1 MTGPMISKIVGI
13 AKGHFFSVLAFSIFG
28 LMFVMRPMTWLPTAI
43 VLLSTIAIV
52 CRADLRRKA
61 VALATDND
69 LRWIVASFVAWFAA
83 CLFLGLWHL
92 GFAHKFFPENPFRM
106 FLALSALLLT
116 VHTLSKRLWIAG
128 LGVASVCLVLN
139 VIYGH
144 VVFDPYFPRISGTT
158 NHPIHFGN
166 FAALIA
172 MLLMSLAMLGRSES
186 VRFRLFC
193 IVGAVLA
200 LGSAVASQSRSSFV
214 VLLCLVPLAFL
225 EMKDRLHRWVVRVGI
240 VLTVVV
246 LVLVATHPSIQD
258 KLRIKETG
266 NDIELI
272 ESNNYQ
278 GSIGSRLSMWQTAWS
293 MFKDHPVVGIGP
305 NKFQSEFARRMQS
318 GESPRADAE
327 HNQPHNDLLNAA
339 STGGLLKLMAYVF
352 LIAAPFMFFYKKY
365 KASQQDVH
373 QRMLPI
379 IGMQVVGAFFLTG
392 LTNSNFDLQIY
403 STTFAVVVC
412 VLAQLILFEQRV
424 KGGSASLH

>member
-1 MTGPMISKIVGI
+1 MISQIVAI
-13 AKGHFFSVLAFSIFG
+13 AKAHVFSVLAFSSFG
-28 LMFVMRPMTWLPTAI
+28 LMFVMRPMTWLPTTI
-43 VLLSTIAIV
+43 ILLSTIVIV
-52 CRADLRRKA
+52 CRAELRRKA
-61 VALATDND
+61 LALATDSD

-92 GFAHKFFPENPFRM
+92 GFANRFFPENPFRI

-116 VHTLSKRLWIAG
+116 VQAMSKRLWIVG

-144 VVFDPYFPRISGTT
+144 MFFDAYFPRISGTT

-166 FAALIA
+166 FAGLIA
-172 MLLMSLAMLGRSES
+172 LLLTSLAMLCRSES
-186 VRFRLFC
+186 VRFRSLC

-225 EMKDRLHRWVVRVGI
+225 GMKDQLHRWLVRVGI
-240 VLTVVV
+240 ALAVVM
-246 LVLVATHPSIQD
+246 LVAVTTKPNIQD
-258 KLRIKETG
+258 TLRVKAFAE
-266 NDIELI
+266 DIEMI
-272 ESNNYQ
+272 ASNNYQ
-278 GSIGSRLSMWQTAWS
+278 GSMGSRLAMWQTAWS
-293 MFKDHPVVGIGP
+293 MFKEHPVLGIGP

-318 GESPRADAE
+318 GESPRADAK

-365 KASQQDVH
+365 KARQQDVN

-379 IGMQVVGAFFLTG
+379 MGMQVVAAFFLTG

-412 VLAQLILFEQRV
+412 VLAQLVLFEQRV
-424 KGGSASLH
+424 NGQSALA

>member
-1 MTGPMISKIVGI
+1 
-13 AKGHFFSVLAFSIFG
+13 
-28 LMFVMRPMTWLPTAI
+28 MRPMTWLPTNI
-43 VLLSTIAIV
+43 ILLSTIVIV
-52 CRADLRRKA
+52 CRSELRHKA
-61 VALATDND
+61 AALASDRD
-69 LRWIVASFVAWFAA
+69 LRWIVASFATWFAV

-116 VHTLSKRLWIAG
+116 VQAMSKRLWIAG

-144 VVFDPYFPRISGTT
+144 MVFDEYFPRISGTT
-158 NHPIHFGN
+158 NNPIYFGN

-172 MLLMSLAMLGRSES
+172 MLLISLAMLGRSES
-186 VRFRLFC
+186 TRFRSLC
-193 IVGAVLA
+193 MVGSLLA
-200 LGSAVASQSRSSFV
+200 LGSVVASQSRSSFM

-225 EMKDRLHRWVVRVGI
+225 GAKDKVHRWLVRVGI
-240 VLTVVV
+240 ALTVVV
-246 LVLVATHPSIQD
+246 LVVVATNPSVQE

-266 NDIELI
+266 NDIEQI
-272 ESNNYQ
+272 ELNNYQ

-293 MFKDHPVVGIGP
+293 MFKEHPMLGIGP

-318 GESPRADAE
+318 GKSQRADAE

-365 KASQQDVH
+365 KASQQDVN
-373 QRMLPI
+373 QRVLPI
-379 IGMQVVGAFFLTG
+379 MGMQIVAAYFFTG
-392 LTNSNFDLQIY
+392 LTNSHFDIQIY
-403 STTFAVVVC
+403 STTYAVVVC
-412 VLAQLILFEQRV
+412 VLAQLILFDQRV
-424 KGGSASLH
+424 KVGNA

>member
-1 MTGPMISKIVGI
+1 MRALISKLAVI
-13 AKGHFFSVLAFSIFG
+13 AKAHAFSVLAFSSFG
-28 LMFVMRPMTWLPTAI
+28 LMFVMRPMTWLPTTI
-43 VLLSTIAIV
+43 IFLSTIVIV

-61 VALATDND
+61 AALAKDSD
-69 LRWIVASFVAWFAA
+69 LRWIVASFATWFAA
-83 CLFLGLWHL
+83 CLFLGVWHL

-116 VHTLSKRLWIAG
+116 VQAMSKRLWIAG

-144 VVFDPYFPRISGTT
+144 VVFDKYFPRISGTT

-186 VRFRLFC
+186 IRFRSLC
-193 IVGAVLA
+193 VVGAVLA

-225 EMKDRLHRWVVRVGI
+225 GMKDPLHRWLVRVGI
-240 VLTVVV
+240 ALTVVA
-246 LVLVATHPSIQD
+246 LVVVATNPSVQE

-278 GSIGSRLSMWQTAWS
+278 GSIGSRLSMWQTSWS
-293 MFKDHPVVGIGP
+293 MFKEHPMLGIGP

-365 KASQQDVH
+365 KARQQDVN

-379 IGMQVVGAFFLTG
+379 MGMQVVAAFFLTG

-412 VLAQLILFEQRV
+412 VLAQLILFDQRV
-424 KGGSASLH
+424 NSPRASV

>member
-1 MTGPMISKIVGI
+1 MRALISKLVEI
-13 AKGHFFSVLAFSIFG
+13 ARVQAFSVLAFSIFG
-28 LMFVMRPMTWLPTAI
+28 LMFVMRPITWLPTI
-43 VLLSTIAIV
+43 IILLTTTVVVSST
-52 CRADLRRKA
+52 DLRHRA
-61 VALATDND
+61 IALARHGD
-69 LRWIVASFVAWFAA
+69 LRWIVSSFVAWFVA

-116 VHTLSKRLWIAG
+116 VQAMSKRLWIAG
-128 LGVASVCLVLN
+128 LCVASVCLVLN

-144 VVFDPYFPRISGTT
+144 AVFDKYFPRISGTT

-166 FAALIA
+166 FAAITA

-186 VRFRLFC
+186 LRFRSFC
-193 IVGAVLA
+193 VVGALMA

-214 VLLCLVPLAFL
+214 VLVCLVPLAFL
-225 EMKDRLHRWVVRVGI
+225 GLKDQLHRWLVRVGMA
-240 VLTVVV
+240 LTVVA
-246 LVLVATHPSIQD
+246 LVVVATNPIVQE

-272 ESNNYQ
+272 ESNNYK

-293 MFKDHPVVGIGP
+293 MFKDHPFLGIGP
-305 NKFQSEFARRMQS
+305 NKFQSEFARRMES

-327 HNQPHNDLLNAA
+327 HNQPHSDLLNAA

-352 LIAAPFMFFYKKY
+352 LIAAPFMFFHKKY
-365 KASQQDVH
+365 KVNQQDVN

-379 IGMQVVGAFFLTG
+379 MGMQIVAAYFLTG
-392 LTNSNFDLQIY
+392 LTNSHFDIQIY

-412 VLAQLILFEQRV
+412 VLAQLILFDQQVSGR
-424 KGGSASLH
+424 SASN

>member
-1 MTGPMISKIVGI
+1 MISQIVAI
-13 AKGHFFSVLAFSIFG
+13 AKAHVFSVLAFSSFG
-28 LMFVMRPMTWLPTAI
+28 LMFVMRPMTWLPTTI
-43 VLLSTIAIV
+43 ILLSTIVIV
-52 CRADLRRKA
+52 CRAELRRKA
-61 VALATDND
+61 LALATDSD
-69 LRWIVASFVAWFAA
+69 LRWIVASFVAWFAV

-92 GFAHKFFPENPFRM
+92 GFANRFFPENPFRI
-106 FLALSALLLT
+106 FLALSALMLT
-116 VHTLSKRLWIAG
+116 VQALSKRLWIAG

-144 VVFDPYFPRISGTT
+144 MFFDEYFPRISGTT

-166 FAALIA
+166 FAGLIA
-172 MLLMSLAMLGRSES
+172 LLLTSLAMLCRSES
-186 VRFRLFC
+186 VRFRSLC

-200 LGSAVASQSRSSFV
+200 LVSAVASQSRSSFV

-225 EMKDRLHRWVVRVGI
+225 GMKDQLHRWLVRVGI
-240 VLTVVV
+240 TLTVVM
-246 LVLVATHPSIQD
+246 LVAVATQPNIQE
-258 KLRIKETG
+258 KLRVKAFAE
-266 NDIELI
+266 DIEMI
-272 ESNNYQ
+272 ASNNYQ
-278 GSIGSRLSMWQTAWS
+278 GSMGSRLAMWQTAWS
-293 MFKDHPVVGIGP
+293 MFKEHPVLGIGP

-365 KASQQDVH
+365 KARQQDVN

-379 IGMQVVGAFFLTG
+379 MGMQVVAAFFLTG

-403 STTFAVVVC
+403 STTFGVVVC
-412 VLAQLILFEQRV
+412 VLAQLVLFEQRV
-424 KGGSASLH
+424 NGQSALV

>member
-1 MTGPMISKIVGI
+1 MISKIVDL
-13 AKGHFFSVLAFSIFG
+13 AKAHAFSTLAFSSFG

-43 VLLSTIAIV
+43 ILLSSIAIV
-52 CRADLRRKA
+52 CQADLRRKA
-61 VALATDND
+61 AALTTDGD
-69 LRWIVASFVAWFAA
+69 LRWVAISFVSWFLV
-83 CLFLGLWHL
+83 CLFLGMWHL
-92 GFAHKFFPENPFRM
+92 GFSNKFFPENPFRI
-106 FLALSALLLT
+106 FLALSTLMLT
-116 VHTLSKRLWIAG
+116 VHAMSKRAWMAG
-128 LGVASVCLVLN
+128 LCGASVCLVLN

-144 VVFDPYFPRISGTT
+144 VVFDAYFPRISGTT

-172 MLLMSLAMLGRSES
+172 VLLTSLAILERCES
-186 VRFRLFC
+186 IRFRSLC
-193 IVGAVLA
+193 MVGALLA
-200 LGSAVASQSRSSFV
+200 LGSAIASQSRSSFV
-214 VLLCLVPLAFL
+214 VLLCLLPLAFL
-225 EMKDRLHRWVVRVGI
+225 GMKDRLHRWAVRAGL
-240 VLTVVV
+240 VLTVAALMV
-246 LVLVATHPSIQD
+246 VATKPSVQES
-258 KLRIKETG
+258 LRINDAAK
-266 NDIELI
+266 DIELI
-272 ESNNYQ
+272 AANNYQ

-365 KASQQDVH
+365 KASQQDVN

-412 VLAQLILFEQRV
+412 VLAQLILFEQRL
-424 KGGSASLH
+424 KGGSASMQ

>member
-1 MTGPMISKIVGI
+1 MHALISKLADI
-13 AKGHFFSVLAFSIFG
+13 AKAQAFSVLAFSIFG
-28 LMFVMRPMTWLPTAI
+28 LMFVMRPMTWLPTTI
-43 VLLSTIAIV
+43 ILLSTIVIV
-52 CRADLRRKA
+52 CRAELRRKA
-61 VALATDND
+61 LALATDSY
-69 LRWIVASFVAWFAA
+69 LRWIVASFFTWFAA

-92 GFAHKFFPENPFRM
+92 GFAHKFFPENPFRI

-116 VHTLSKRLWIAG
+116 VQATSKRLWIAG

-144 VVFDPYFPRISGTT
+144 VVFDTYFPRISGTT

-186 VRFRLFC
+186 LRFRSLC
-193 IVGAVLA
+193 VVGTLLA

-214 VLLCLVPLAFL
+214 VLVCLVPLAFL
-225 EMKDRLHRWVVRVGI
+225 GMKDLLHRWLVRVGI
-240 VLTVVV
+240 AMTVVA
-246 LVLVATHPSIQD
+246 LVVVATNPIVQE

-293 MFKDHPVVGIGP
+293 MFKDHPVLGIGP
-305 NKFQSEFARRMQS
+305 NKFQSEFAKRMQS

-339 STGGLLKLMAYVF
+339 STGGMLKLMAYVF

-365 KASQQDVH
+365 KARQQDVN

-379 IGMQVVGAFFLTG
+379 MGMQVVAAFFLTG

-403 STTFAVVVC
+403 STTYAVLVC
-412 VLAQLILFEQRV
+412 VLAKLSVQPE
-424 KGGSASLH
+424 GES

>member
-1 MTGPMISKIVGI
+1 MRALISKLADI
-13 AKGHFFSVLAFSIFG
+13 AKSHAFSVLAFSSFG
-28 LMFVMRPMTWLPTAI
+28 LMFVMRPMTWLPTTI
-43 VLLSTIAIV
+43 ILLSTIVIV

-61 VALATDND
+61 VALAIDSD
-69 LRWIVASFVAWFAA
+69 LRWIVASFATWFAA
-83 CLFLGLWHL
+83 CLFLGVWHL

-116 VHTLSKRLWIAG
+116 VQAMSKRLWISG

-144 VVFDPYFPRISGTT
+144 VVFDTYFPRISGTT

-186 VRFRLFC
+186 IRFRSLC
-193 IVGAVLA
+193 VVGAVLA
-200 LGSAVASQSRSSFV
+200 MGSALASQSRSSFV

-225 EMKDRLHRWVVRVGI
+225 GIKDQFHRWLVRVGI
-240 VLTVVV
+240 ALTVVV
-246 LVLVATHPSIQD
+246 LVAVATKPSIQET
-258 KLRIKETG
+258 LRVKAFAE
-266 NDIELI
+266 DIEMI
-272 ESNNYQ
+272 GSNNYQ
-278 GSIGSRLSMWQTAWS
+278 GSMGSRLVMWQTAWS
-293 MFKDHPVVGIGP
+293 MFKEHPMLGIGP

-365 KASQQDVH
+365 KASHQDVN
-373 QRMLPI
+373 QRVLPI
-379 IGMQVVGAFFLTG
+379 MGMQIVAAYFLTG
-392 LTNSNFDLQIY
+392 LTNSHFDIQIY
-403 STTFAVVVC
+403 STTYAVVVC
-412 VLAQLILFEQRV
+412 VLAQLILFDLRV
-424 KGGSASLH
+424 SGRRASV